1 MLESSADEAVG
12 EFTLYPPMAA
22 VATVNSYFAS
32 QGLRQR
38 ASGERAVSHLANARY
53 STEPYRSAST
63 RSISPSGPTG
73 MLEPTSPDLELMR
86 QRAMRTREDRERLER
101 MQRQGGVHG
110 GMYPPSVPTI
120 SPSLHAQHQQQHHHY
135 NDPHRAPPMETDPA
149 DAMLD
154 AIYSRPEFP
163 GDMARL
169 LQQQRKQPQQQQQA
183 RYPEYSAVSGFS
195 SGGDPSI
202 FSYQQHHQRHNFSD
216 PYAEYSEMAAG
227 SAGPSYHGAAAKP
240 FAAFRT
246 GALPRS
252 TNPFE
257 DDDTLAKRLMETD
270 DVDALLNGIQ
280 RPGYGGGAYR
290 GSDGG
295 AGPDDDAPPAAV
307 LAAQRMLHAAPR
319 RSFTPPYQPQYQQ
332 QQQQQQQP
340 AGRHLT
346 AKELAEELEAIM
358 AQDTAQNGGRA
369 AAEFARVA
377 AVPMRGAVAV
387 PPLRLPNSN
396 AHGAAT
402 TSHDQPQRSPHQQ
415 QPPQHQQHDAHAVH
429 NAMPFPPRAAVV
441 RVQRPASNQ
450 PAPATAAAPEAQ
462 HAHATSQPLAT
473 GHNTPPAERRASTLA
488 AQRRVYVS
496 PEAEFDDGDT
506 TTTANPLRVSETPS
520 NRSSRRNSITSV
532 NNNSPPPSHRQV
544 RNLRPGLQSPPRFDE
559 SSRRSGESTP
569 TYDDGVS
576 DDDSMSTESSPPRE
590 RRIRPGAT
598 ILSGKQPQSA
608 LAGSAQ
614 QRVNWAHQPTGAV
627 QPARTVKVTSPRS
640 AKSATVATQQQ
651 QQQQQPVHRRGGS
664 GAIGSSGGASG
675 AGSIGGGAPT
685 GKNVVVVRRTNLST
699 QRSSPDGEANGQG
712 LNVDIIP
719 PADFNRLL
727 NGQWVTAAPTPVATP
742 LQPQQGAP
750 RASAA
755 ASASG
760 NRLGRSSAAT
770 RGDGHPPLVD
780 LSHLHQ
786 DLQRSTM
793 DGAASAAPDG
803 PPPRRPIPPPPPS
816 LPASRAAS
824 LAGAAGRQSS
834 VSRMSAQPTQVSA
847 TQALQRSQSQ
857 LPSLLPS
864 QLPSLLPSADQS
876 LHNSE
881 MLPAP
886 LAHDVPIVAP
896 AAAAV
901 ASPTAADAPQNKKSL
916 NATEIRSPTYLG
928 LPKQQKVGARGCFCC

>member
-1 MLESSADEAVG
+1 
-12 EFTLYPPMAA
+12 MAA

-38 ASGERAVSHLANARY
+38 ASGERAMSHLANARY

-120 SPSLHAQHQQQHHHY
+120 SPSLPAQHQQHHHY

-163 GDMARL
+163 GDMARQL
-169 LQQQRKQPQQQQQA
+169 RQQQQRQPQQQQQA

-216 PYAEYSEMAAG
+216 PYAEYSGGA
-227 SAGPSYHGAAAKP
+227 AGPSYHGAAAKP

-246 GALPRS
+246 GALPRP

-280 RPGYGGGAYR
+280 RPGHGGGSYR
-290 GSDGG
+290 GASGG

-319 RSFTPPYQPQYQQ
+319 RSFTPPYQQQ
-332 QQQQQQQP
+332 HQQQQQP
-340 AGRHLT
+340 AARHLT
-346 AKELAEELEAIM
+346 ARELAEELEAIM
-358 AQDTAQNGGRA
+358 AQDSAQNGGRA
-369 AAEFARVA
+369 AAESARVA
-377 AVPMRGAVAV
+377 VVPMRGAVVV
-387 PPLRLPNSN
+387 PPLRLPGSH

-415 QPPQHQQHDAHAVH
+415 QPPQHQQHDGNAIH

-450 PAPATAAAPEAQ
+450 TAPAATAAPEAQ
-462 HAHATSQPLAT
+462 QAHVTSQPLAS

-496 PEAEFDDGDT
+496 PEAEVDDGDT
-506 TTTANPLRVSETPS
+506 TATANPLRVSETPS

-544 RNLRPGLQSPPRFDE
+544 RNLRPGLQSPTRHDE

-590 RRIRPGAT
+590 RRIRPEAT

-627 QPARTVKVTSPRS
+627 QPTRTVKVTSPRS
-640 AKSATVATQQQ
+640 AKSATAATQQ

-664 GAIGSSGGASG
+664 GAIGSGGGASS
-675 AGSIGGGAPT
+675 AGSMGGAPT
-685 GKNVVVVRRTNLST
+685 GKNVVVVRRANLNA

-712 LNVDIIP
+712 LVVDIIP

-750 RASAA
+750 RAGGT
-755 ASASG
+755 SG

-803 PPPRRPIPPPPPS
+803 PPPRRAIPPPPPS

-834 VSRMSAQPTQVSA
+834 VSRMSAQPTQASA

-857 LPSLLPS
+857 LPSQLPS
-864 QLPSLLPSADQS
+864 LLPSLLPSADQS

-886 LAHDVPIVAP
+886 LVHDVPIVAP
-896 AAAAV
+896 AADAV
-901 ASPTAADAPQNKKSL
+901 ASPAAADAPQNKKSL

-928 LPKQQKVGARGCFCC
+928 LPKQQKVGPRGCFCC